1 MKTVLIVD
9 DEPEIKSLVALCLDR
24 LGVEVQQAT
33 GLSGALEIARANDV
47 GIVLLDLAL
56 GTEDGLEILPQLRQE
71 PKLSGVPVVVFSA
84 HDSRRREA
92 LDHGVDSFLRR
103 PFASADLQATVELYV
118 GHESPEVT
126 SRRSRPAS
134 S

>member
-9 DEPEIKSLVALCLDR
+9 DEPDIKSLVALCLDQ
-24 LGVEVQQAT
+24 LDVDVAQAP

-47 GIVLLDLAL
+47 GLVLLDLAL
-56 GTEDGLEILPQLRQE
+56 GTEDGLEILPHLREE

-92 LDHGVDSFLRR
+92 LDHGVESFLRR

-118 GHESPEVT
+118 GHESA
-126 SRRSRPAS
+126 R
-134 S
+134 